1 MNKVILSYEFLRMRR
16 SIATI
21 SLFMFVILASSYSIW
36 SGMAWQTSH
45 QDSLSGFVEQI
56 DKKGSEWRSDLED
69 IESGKSQSSPYV
81 ARPMDINFPAIHVTG
96 PTSHLAIGMTEI
108 LPARLMI
115 SPRRNGLS
123 MIEAYEFDNP
133 MTLLFGRM
141 DFVFFVTVIVPLL
154 LIALNFDVIASDRA
168 RGLNRMLLSNPI
180 TESSII
186 SNRMAARTGLLLII
200 ILTVLSIGL
209 YISNNLPFDTVIAWI
224 FLITAYIVFWYGLIF
239 LVVSKNKKGFS
250 GLSNLVS
257 LWLFFVLII
266 PAASN
271 SITSYLYP
279 QPSKLELLSD
289 ARSATSE
296 ATKQTAELTQQF
308 LEDHPEL
315 TIGDDQVPGYYRALF
330 LSNSVVKEST
340 KPIVA
345 EFTKSLDDRENML
358 DVLQYLSPTTILQ
371 RNLIA
376 IAQTDSR
383 SHALFI
389 ETATQHV
396 DLVNDAVEDA
406 VLTSNR
412 ISVSTFDQIPSFQ
425 DIWEATE
432 KPKVTVIWPIT
443 FMLFLGLALIS
454 LSRRS

>member
-1 MNKVILSYEFLRMRR
+1 
-16 SIATI
+16 
-21 SLFMFVILASSYSIW
+21 MFVILASSYSVW

-45 QDSLSGFVEQI
+45 QDSLSEFVEQI

-154 LIALNFDVIASDRA
+154 LIALNFDVIASERA

-186 SNRMAARTGLLLII
+186 ANRMAARTGLLLII

-224 FLITAYIVFWYGLIF
+224 FLIAAYIVFWYGLIF
-239 LVVSKNKKGFS
+239 LVVSKNKKGQ
-250 GLSNLVS
+250 LSNLVS
-257 LWLFFVLII
+257 LWLF
-266 PAASN
+266 
-271 SITSYLYP
+271 
-279 QPSKLELLSD
+279 LS
-289 ARSATSE
+289 
-296 ATKQTAELTQQF
+296 
-308 LEDHPEL
+308 
-315 TIGDDQVPGYYRALF
+315 
-330 LSNSVVKEST
+330 
-340 KPIVA
+340 
-345 EFTKSLDDRENML
+345 
-358 DVLQYLSPTTILQ
+358 
-371 RNLIA
+371 
-376 IAQTDSR
+376 
-383 SHALFI
+383 
-389 ETATQHV
+389 
-396 DLVNDAVEDA
+396 
-406 VLTSNR
+406 
-412 ISVSTFDQIPSFQ
+412 
-425 DIWEATE
+425 
-432 KPKVTVIWPIT
+432 
-443 FMLFLGLALIS
+443 
-454 LSRRS
+454 